1 MKDENDDGDGDDDE
15 DDGGD
20 DDEDGGGDHILDD
33 FCSGLK
39 RRRRRSSSWEPRGWV
54 GLGRVQRLR
63 LAVAPGVLD
72 VCPLSERRGRE
83 AGVYTRASIQ
93 AKREGKDLTKPRVVN
108 EAPSRQLR
116 DPDSPLRFSHIG
128 EPLLQETLKDLE
140 QLMKLR
146 GLEALECLERHFGGI
161 LGLCQLLETDPEF
174 GLPLNPGELRR
185 RREQFGCNEVPK
197 SRSRYFLELVWDAL
211 QDTTLIFLE
220 LAAVASLA
228 LAFYEPKVSE
238 DIKHCYVSRG
248 LDKEEE
254 DKTVHWLE
262 GAVLL
267 MTVALVVL
275 TTALNDWNKEKQFR
289 NLEDQVVLSQ
299 KGKVMRNGQILE
311 VPVKDIVVG
320 DVVPVTYGDM
330 LPADGVL
337 LQAQNLKMNESS
349 FTGEL
354 SVVKKSLDHDPILL
368 SGTYVMEG
376 WGKILV
382 TAVGPNS
389 QTGIMLTFLAA
400 SAQQGTLEEQRKIS
414 EWASQGK
421 SIIKPKHSYSKEK
434 PVLQKKL
441 TKLAI
446 LIGKCGMLMATIT
459 VAILVTYFVI
469 NTFVIE
475 GQKWTYGCTLV
486 YTKYFIKFFIIG
498 ITILVVT
505 VPEGLPLVL
514 TLSLAYSVKKMM
526 KDKNLVRHLD
536 ACETI
541 ANTTAIC
548 LDKTG
553 TLTMN
558 RMTVVQAYIGETHY
572 QKLPKT
578 NSIPGAILEYL
589 LKGIAVNCS
598 YTSNV
603 ILPKDG
609 KKLVQQI
616 GNKTECALLGFLLHL
631 ELDYETERNKIP
643 QQSLYKV
650 YTFNSDRKSMST
662 VLKLSSGGFL
672 MFTKGPSEIVLTKCC
687 KILNKMGEPV
697 ELTNTKKREIVQ
709 NVIEPMT
716 SEGLQ
721 TICLA
726 VREFSDLEKEP
737 DWDKEEDIVT
747 KLTCIALVGIEDP
760 IRPEIPS
767 AIRKCQQAG
776 ITIRMVT
783 GDNLKTAQVVAFRCG
798 ILNPH
803 NNYIC
808 LEGKEFNR
816 LICDKHGKVEQKLL
830 DRILPRLR
838 VLARSSPTDK
848 YTLIKGIID
857 SDTLGGRQIVAVT
870 GDGTYDGPAL
880 KVADVGFALGITG
893 TDIAREASDIILMD
907 ENFTSIMKAI
917 MWGRNTYDNISKFL
931 QFHLTVS
938 VVATVVTFI
947 GACVMQDSPLKAVQI
962 LWINLIMDAFASLA
976 LATEK
981 PTQGLLLRKPDGRK
995 QHLLSSSM
1003 VKYILG
1009 HAAYQLTVT
1018 FVLMFVGEELFDF
1031 ESGRKALLHAPP
1043 STHYTMV
1050 FNTFVMMQLFN
1061 EINARKIHGERNVFE
1076 GILSN
1081 NIFCI
1086 IVGGTFALQFLIVQF
1101 GGNVFNCTNLSPDL
1115 WLWCIFLGVGV
1126 LVWGQFITTIPSK
1139 YVEPLIRLMGGRV
1152 VEKVDTVCPTASIT
1166 EDLLWI
1172 QNPNRIQNQKRLIK
1186 SYHSYFHRSM
1196 SQITQ

>member
-1 MKDENDDGDGDDDE
+1 M
-15 DDGGD
+15 
-20 DDEDGGGDHILDD
+20 
-33 FCSGLK
+33 
-39 RRRRRSSSWEPRGWV
+39 R
-54 GLGRVQRLR
+54 
-63 LAVAPGVLD
+63 PG
-72 VCPLSERRGRE
+72 
-83 AGVYTRASIQ
+83 
-93 AKREGKDLTKPRVVN
+93 
-108 EAPSRQLR
+108 SRQTQA
-116 DPDSPLRFSHIG
+116 PDTPLRFSHIG

-146 GLEALECLERHFGGI
+146 GLEALEWLEVHFGGVS
-161 LGLCQLLETDPEF
+161 GLCQLLQTDPEL
-174 GLPLNPGELRR
+174 GLPLDARELSR
-185 RREQFGCNEVPK
+185 RREQFGTNEMPK
-197 SRSRYFLELVWDAL
+197 TRSRYFLELVWDAL

-220 LAAVASLA
+220 LGAVASLA
-228 LAFYEPKVSE
+228 LAFYEPKVGGE
-238 DIKHCYVSRG
+238 AKGCYVSRASE
-248 LDKEEE
+248 KEEE
-254 DKTVHWLE
+254 DKVARWLE

-267 MTVALVVL
+267 MSVALVVL
-275 TTALNDWNKEKQFR
+275 ATALNDWNTEKQFR
-289 NLEDQVVLSQ
+289 NLEDLVVLAQ
-299 KGKVMRNGQILE
+299 KGKVVRNGQILE

-320 DVVPVTYGDM
+320 DVVPVSYGDM

-349 FTGEL
+349 LTGEL
-354 SVVKKSLDHDPILL
+354 NKVKKSPDLDPILL

-389 QTGIMLTFLAA
+389 QTGVILTFLAA
-400 SAQQGTLEEQRKIS
+400 SAQQGRPEEHRKVP
-414 EWASQGK
+414 EWASQGRNL
-421 SIIKPKHSYSKEK
+421 IKPKHSYSKAK
-434 PVLQKKL
+434 PVLQRKL
-441 TKLAI
+441 TKLAV

-459 VAILVTYFVI
+459 VIILVTYFVI
-469 NTFVIE
+469 NTFVIK
-475 GQKWTYGCTLV
+475 GQKWTYGCTPV

-505 VPEGLPLVL
+505 VPEGLPLAL

-526 KDKNLVRHLD
+526 KDKILVRHLD
-536 ACETI
+536 ACETM
-541 ANTTAIC
+541 ANATTIC

-558 RMTVVQAYIGETHY
+558 RMTVVEAYIGETHY

-578 NSIPGAILEYL
+578 NSIPDAILECL
-589 LKGIAVNCS
+589 LKGITVNCS

-609 KKLVQQI
+609 KRLVQQI

-650 YTFNSDRKSMST
+650 YTFNSERKSMST

-672 MFTKGPSEIVLTKCC
+672 MFTKGPSEIVLAKCC

-697 ELTNTKKREIVQ
+697 ELTETKKGEIVQ

-726 VREFSDLEKEP
+726 FREFSDLEKEP
-737 DWDKEEDIVT
+737 DWDREEDIVT

-760 IRPEIPS
+760 VRPEIPS

-776 ITIRMVT
+776 ITVRMVT
-783 GDNLKTAQVVAFRCG
+783 GDNLNTAQAVAFKCG
-798 ILNPH
+798 ILDSCD
-803 NNYIC
+803 NYPC
-808 LEGKEFNR
+808 LEGRDFNR
-816 LICDKHGKVEQKLL
+816 LIYDRHGKVKQKLL
-830 DRILPRLR
+830 DRIWPRLR

-857 SDTLGGRQIVAVT
+857 SDILGERQIVAVT
-870 GDGTYDGPAL
+870 GDGTNDGPAL

-893 TDIAREASDIILMD
+893 TDITREASDIILMD
-907 ENFTSIMKAI
+907 DSFTSIMKAI
-917 MWGRNTYDNISKFL
+917 MWGRNIYDNVSKFL

-947 GACVMQDSPLKAVQI
+947 GACVTQDSPLKAVQM
-962 LWINLIMDAFASLA
+962 LWINLIMDAFASVA

-981 PTQGLLLRKPDGRK
+981 PTEALLLRKPYGRK

-1081 NIFCI
+1081 NIFCT

-1101 GGNVFNCTNLSPDL
+1101 GGNVFSCTNLSPDL
-1115 WLWCIFLGVGV
+1115 WLWCIFLGAGV
-1126 LVWGQFITTIPSK
+1126 LVWGQFVTTIPSK
-1139 YVEPLIRLMGGRV
+1139 YVEPLIRLMGGRLE
-1152 VEKVDTVCPTASIT
+1152 EKVDTVCPIASMT
-1166 EDLLWI
+1166 EDLVWV
-1172 QNPNRIQNQKRLIK
+1172 QNPRRIQNQKRLIK
-1186 SYHSYFHRSM
+1186 SYHSYFHRSV
-1196 SQITQ
+1196 SQITL

>member
-1 MKDENDDGDGDDDE
+1 MRPFSR
-15 DDGGD
+15 
-20 DDEDGGGDHILDD
+20 H
-33 FCSGLK
+33 
-39 RRRRRSSSWEPRGWV
+39 
-54 GLGRVQRLR
+54 LR
-63 LAVAPGVLD
+63 
-72 VCPLSERRGRE
+72 
-83 AGVYTRASIQ
+83 T
-93 AKREGKDLTKPRVVN
+93 
-108 EAPSRQLR
+108 
-116 DPDSPLRFSHIG
+116 PDSPSRFSPIG
-128 EPLLQETLKDLE
+128 EPLQQETLKDLE
-140 QLMKLR
+140 QLMKQR
-146 GLEALECLERHFGGI
+146 GLEALEWLEVHFGGVS
-161 LGLCQLLETDPEF
+161 GLCQLLQTDPEL
-174 GLPLNPGELRR
+174 GLPLDPKELSR
-185 RREQFGCNEVPK
+185 RREQFGTNEVPK
-197 SRSRYFLELVWDAL
+197 TRSRYFLELVWDAL

-220 LAAVASLA
+220 LAAVALLA
-228 LAFYEPKVSE
+228 LAFYELKVSG
-238 DIKHCYVSRG
+238 DTKGCFVTRG
-248 LDKEEE
+248 SEKEEE
-254 DKTVHWLE
+254 DKVVRWPE

-267 MTVALVVL
+267 MSVALVVL
-275 TTALNDWNKEKQFR
+275 VTALNDWNKDKQFK

-299 KGKVMRNGQILE
+299 KGKVMRSGQILE

-320 DVVPVTYGDM
+320 DVVPVSYGDM

-349 FTGEL
+349 LTGEL
-354 SVVKKSLDHDPILL
+354 NLVKKSLDLDPLLL

-389 QTGIMLTFLAA
+389 QTGIILTWLAA
-400 SAQQGTLEEQRKIS
+400 SAQQGRLEEQRKVL
-414 EWASQGK
+414 EWANQGK
-421 SIIKPKHSYSKEK
+421 SMIKPRHSYSKAK

-441 TKLAI
+441 TKLAV
-446 LIGKCGMLMATIT
+446 LIGKCGMLIATIT
-459 VAILVTYFVI
+459 VVILVTYFVI

-475 GQKWTYGCTLV
+475 GQKWTYGCTSV
-486 YTKYFIKFFIIG
+486 YIKYFIKFFIIG

-505 VPEGLPLVL
+505 VPDGLPLAL
-514 TLSLAYSVKKMM
+514 TQSLAYSVKKMM

-541 ANTTAIC
+541 ANATTIC

-578 NSIPGAILEYL
+578 NSIPDVILEYL

-603 ILPKDG
+603 ILSKDG

-650 YTFNSDRKSMST
+650 YSFNSDRKSMST
-662 VLKLSSGGFL
+662 VLKLSSGDFL
-672 MFTKGPSEIVLTKCC
+672 MFTKGPSEIVLAKCY

-697 ELTNTKKREIVQ
+697 ELTDTKKKEIVQ
-709 NVIEPMT
+709 NIIEPMT

-726 VREFSDLEKEP
+726 FREFSDLEKEP
-737 DWDKEEDIVT
+737 DWDREEDIIT
-747 KLTCIALVGIEDP
+747 QLTCIALVGIEDP
-760 IRPEIPS
+760 VRPEISS
-767 AIRKCQQAG
+767 AIRKCQRAG
-776 ITIRMVT
+776 ITVRMIT
-783 GDNLKTAQVVAFRCG
+783 GDNLNTARAIAFKCG
-798 ILNPH
+798 ILDPH
-803 NNYIC
+803 HNCFC
-808 LEGKEFNR
+808 LESGVFNR
-816 LICDKHGKVEQKLL
+816 LICDKRGKVEQKLL
-830 DRILPRLR
+830 DRIWPRLR
-838 VLARSSPTDK
+838 VLASSSPTDK
-848 YTLIKGIID
+848 YMLIKGIID
-857 SDTLGGRQIVAVT
+857 SDILGERQIVAVT
-870 GDGTYDGPAL
+870 GDGTNDGPAL

-907 ENFTSIMKAI
+907 DNFTSIMKAI

-947 GACVMQDSPLKAVQI
+947 GACVTQDSPLKAVQM

-976 LATEK
+976 LAAEK
-981 PTQGLLLRKPDGRK
+981 PTEALLLRKPYGRK

-1081 NIFCI
+1081 NIFCT

-1101 GGNVFNCTNLSPDL
+1101 GGNVFSCTNLSPDL
-1115 WLWCIFLGVGV
+1115 WLWCIFLGAGI

-1139 YVEPLIRLMGGRV
+1139 YVEPLIRLIGGRV
-1152 VEKVDTVCPTASIT
+1152 EEKIDTVCPVESMT
-1166 EDLLWI
+1166 EDLLWV
-1172 QNPNRIQNQKRLIK
+1172 QNPSRIQNQKRLIK
-1186 SYHSYFHRSM
+1186 SYHSYFHRSG
-1196 SQITQ
+1196 SQIIQSL

>member
-1 MKDENDDGDGDDDE
+1 LSLKGD
-15 DDGGD
+15 
-20 DDEDGGGDHILDD
+20 
-33 FCSGLK
+33 K
-39 RRRRRSSSWEPRGWV
+39 RSSCWEPRGWV

-72 VCPLSERRGRE
+72 VCPTGEGRGRE
-83 AGVYTRASIQ
+83 VVVSTRASIQ
-93 AKREGKDLTKPRVVN
+93 AKLEGRNLAKPRVAN
-108 EAPSRQLR
+108 EAPSRQPR
-116 DPDSPLRFSHIG
+116 AADAHLRFSHIG
-128 EPLLQETLKDLE
+128 EPLLQESLKDLE
-140 QLMKLR
+140 QLMKRR
-146 GLEALECLERHFGGI
+146 GLEALDWLELHFGGVS
-161 LGLCQLLETDPEF
+161 GLCQLLQTDPEL
-174 GLPLNPGELRR
+174 GLPLDPGELSR
-185 RREQFGCNEVPK
+185 RREQFGTNEVPK
-197 SRSRYFLELVWDAL
+197 TRSRCFLELVWDAL

-228 LAFYEPKVSE
+228 LAFYEPKVSG
-238 DIKHCYVSRG
+238 DTKGCYVSG
-248 LDKEEE
+248 GSEKEGN
-254 DKTVHWLE
+254 VVPWLE

-267 MTVALVVL
+267 MSVALVVL
-275 TTALNDWNKEKQFR
+275 TTALTDWNKEKQFR
-289 NLEDQVVLSQ
+289 NLQDRVVLSQ
-299 KGKVMRNGQILE
+299 KGKVVRDGQILE

-320 DVVPVTYGDM
+320 DVVPVSYGDM

-349 FTGEL
+349 LTGEL
-354 SVVKKSLDHDPILL
+354 DMVKKSLDLDPILL

-389 QTGIMLTFLAA
+389 QTGIILTLLAA
-400 SAQQGTLEEQRKIS
+400 SAQQGRSEDHRKVL

-421 SIIKPKHSYSKEK
+421 SIIKPKHSYSKAK

-441 TKLAI
+441 TKLAV
-446 LIGKCGMLMATIT
+446 LVGKCGMLMATIT
-459 VAILVTYFVI
+459 VVILVTYFVI
-469 NTFVIE
+469 NTFVTE
-475 GQKWTYGCTLV
+475 RQKWTYGCTSV
-486 YTKYFIKFFIIG
+486 YIKYFIKFFIIG
-498 ITILVVT
+498 MTIFVVT

-541 ANTTAIC
+541 ANATTIC

-558 RMTVVQAYIGETHY
+558 RMTVVQAYIGGTHY

-589 LKGIAVNCS
+589 LKGITVNCS
-598 YTSNV
+598 YTSNI

-609 KKLVQQI
+609 KKSVQQI

-650 YTFNSDRKSMST
+650 YTLNSDRKSTST

-672 MFTKGPSEIVLTKCC
+672 MFSKGPSEIVLAKCC
-687 KILNKMGEPV
+687 KILNKMGQPV
-697 ELTNTKKREIVQ
+697 ELTETKKREIVH
-709 NVIEPMT
+709 NIIEPMT

-726 VREFSDLEKEP
+726 FREFSDQEQEP
-737 DWDKEEDIVT
+737 DWDREEDIVT
-747 KLTCIALVGIEDP
+747 ELTCIALVGIEDP
-760 IRPEIPS
+760 VRPEIPS
-767 AIRKCQQAG
+767 AIRKCQRAG
-776 ITIRMVT
+776 ITVRMVT
-783 GDNLKTAQVVAFRCG
+783 GDNLNTARAIAFKCG
-798 ILNPH
+798 ILDLH
-803 NNYIC
+803 DNYSC
-808 LEGKEFNR
+808 LEGREFNR
-816 LICDKHGKVEQKLL
+816 LICDRRGKVEQKLL
-830 DRILPRLR
+830 DRIWPRLR
-838 VLARSSPTDK
+838 VLAMCSPTDK

-857 SDTLGGRQIVAVT
+857 SDILGVRQIVAIT
-870 GDGTYDGPAL
+870 GDGTNDGPAL
-880 KVADVGFALGITG
+880 KAADIGFAMGITG

-907 ENFTSIMKAI
+907 DSFTSIMKAI
-917 MWGRNTYDNISKFL
+917 MRGRNIYDNISKFL

-947 GACVMQDSPLKAVQI
+947 GACVTQDSPLKAVQM

-976 LATEK
+976 LLTEK
-981 PTQGLLLRKPDGRK
+981 PTEALLMRKPYGRK

-1031 ESGRKALLHAPP
+1031 ESGRKALLHATP

-1081 NIFCI
+1081 NIFCT

-1101 GGNVFNCTNLSPDL
+1101 GGNVFSCTNLSPDL
-1115 WLWCIFLGVGV
+1115 WLWCIFLGAGV
-1126 LVWGQFITTIPSK
+1126 LVWGQFVTTIPSK
-1139 YVEPLIRLMGGRV
+1139 YVEPLIRLMGGRLE
-1152 VEKVDTVCPTASIT
+1152 EKVDTMCHIVSTT
-1166 EDLLWI
+1166 EDLLWV
-1172 QNPNRIQNQKRLIK
+1172 QNPSRIQNQKRLIK
-1186 SYHSYFHRSM
+1186 SYHSYFHRSV
-1196 SQITQ
+1196 SQITR